1 MDTLTIALIS
11 IIGALVIILILCIIK
26 ISTQRKNSDRGNERA
41 MRYLKLTNASSRD
54 DPALIRLDKQIV
66 LAKTMAD
73 ARLVRGDFGS
83 VAEKLEV

>member
-26 ISTQRKNSDRGNERA
+26 NGTQRKNSDRGNERA
-41 MRYLKLTNASSRD
+41 MRYLKLTNAGSRD

-73 ARLVRGDFGS
+73 ARLVRGDFGA